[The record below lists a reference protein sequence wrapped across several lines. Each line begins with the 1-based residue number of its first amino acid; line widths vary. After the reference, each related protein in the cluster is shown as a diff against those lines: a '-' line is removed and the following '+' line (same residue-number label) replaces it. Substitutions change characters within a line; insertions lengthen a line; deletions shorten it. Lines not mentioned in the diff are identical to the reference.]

1 MIQIDLQAAAHGL
14 DDAHIGL
21 VGHEKIDIGGR
32 KTVALQQF
40 LANAGHLAHGVLVDF
55 TALHGDEKVVA
66 HGIAGLVLAG
76 GAAAH
81 DDEVVQAAVALTDA
95 VLHAGQGVLGIAVQD
110 AGAGAVTEE
119 HAGAAVAPV
128 DAAGKGLGADE
139 EDLGSRVLAE
149 QGVRQM
155 QAVQEAGAGGAEVEG
170 HGRAGTDVAADDA
183 GQRRCE
189 MVGRTGGGQDMGQ
202 LGRVETGIFQR
213 LAGGIGPEVGGVLF
227 LRQAVATLD
236 AGTGGDPL
244 VVGLHQFAQIVVGQ
258 DLGGDVAAEG
268 VQIAVWLHR
277 DTRGLNG
284 A

>member
-1 MIQIDLQAAAHGL
+1 M
-14 DDAHIGL
+14 
-21 VGHEKIDIGGR
+21 
-32 KTVALQQF
+32 
-40 LANAGHLAHGVLVDF
+40 LVDF

-66 HGIAGLVLAG
+66 HGIAGLVPAA

-81 DDEVVQAAVALTDA
+81 DDEVVQAAVALADA

-110 AGAGAVTEE
+110 AGAGAVAEE

-139 EDLGSRVLAE
+139 KDLGSRILAE

-170 HGRAGTDVAADDA
+170 HGRTGTDVAADDA
-183 GQRRCE
+183 GKRGAE
-189 MVGRTGGGQDMGQ
+189 MVRRTGGREDVGQPGSI
-202 LGRVETGIFQR
+202 ETGIFQS
-213 LAGGIGPEVGGVLF
+213 LAGGMGPEVGGILF
-227 LRQAVATLD
+227 LRQAVTTLD

-244 VVGLHQFAQIVVGQ
+244 VVGLHQFAQVIVGQ
-258 DLGGDVAAEG
+258 DLGGNVAAEG

-277 DTRGLNG
+277 NTRGLNG